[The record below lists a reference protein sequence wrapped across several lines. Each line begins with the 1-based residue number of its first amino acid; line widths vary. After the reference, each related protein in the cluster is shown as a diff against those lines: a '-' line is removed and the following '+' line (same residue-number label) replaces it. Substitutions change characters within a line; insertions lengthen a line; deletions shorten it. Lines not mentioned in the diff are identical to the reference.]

1 MTRFAL
7 AAFLMLLPMTAAADG
22 ERLHVVSLDYCADQ
36 FVMALA
42 DRSQILAVSADADK
56 PFSYL
61 SKKAEGLRQVR
72 AITEDVVALQPDVVV
87 RSWGGD
93 ARAMR
98 VFARMGIKT
107 VQIGYAS
114 DIAGAAAVTRQ
125 VADALGVPERGAAL
139 VGQMPEAGT
148 QTGKRALYVTPGGL
162 TAGTGTMVD
171 SLISAAGLTNF
182 AEGNG
187 WLALPLEALVGQTP
201 DIALTAFFDFGTD
214 TTDHW
219 SVAKHPV
226 VKRLLAQAETYE
238 LNENRLTC
246 PAWFVADE
254 AHDLAVWLERQP

>member
-1 MTRFAL
+1 
-7 AAFLMLLPMTAAADG
+7 MTAAADG
-22 ERLHVVSLDYCADQ
+22 ERLRVISLDYCADQ

-42 DRSQILAVSADADK
+42 DRDQIIAVSADANK

-61 SKKAEGLRQVR
+61 AEKAKGLRQVR

-98 VFARMGIKT
+98 VFARMGIET

-114 DIAGAAAVTRQ
+114 DIAGAAAMTQQ

-139 VGQMPEAGT
+139 VAQMPEARA
-148 QTGKRALYVTPGGL
+148 QTGERALYVTPGGL
-162 TAGTGTMVD
+162 TAGKGTMVD
-171 SLISAAGLTNF
+171 SLMRAAGLMNF
-182 AEGNG
+182 ADGTG
-187 WLALPLEALVGQTP
+187 WVALPLEALVGQTP

-226 VKRLLAQAETYE
+226 VKRFLAQAETYA
-238 LNENRLTC
+238 LTENRLTC
-246 PAWFVADE
+246 PAWFVANE
-254 AHDLAVWLERQP
+254 AHDLAVRLERQP